1 MSCSSSVSNIWV
13 CPVVTSAILTLY
25 PLITPFLSS
34 SAGGL
39 HVSMRVHASGIVAV
53 KACGGP
59 LGTDHEDQEKNKQ
72 LKLCTV
78 GYHIATSYHLQM

>member
-1 MSCSSSVSNIWV
+1 M
-13 CPVVTSAILTLY
+13 VTSVILTLY

-39 HVSMRVHASGIVAV
+39 HVSMRVHASDGVAV

-59 LGTDHEDQEKNKQ
+59 LGTEDQQKVNN
-72 LKLCTV
+72 
-78 GYHIATSYHLQM
+78 